1 MSDQLSQLFY
11 SANQSRVAGEYQVR
25 MAQTGVSLGVSGDKF
40 TINGTPTFL
49 LGVSFFDAINETAG
63 NLDSDLQYLQNN
75 HFNLIRVWADWQW
88 QEPFESTQG
97 DSHCCRNSTVYD
109 TGKRDGS
116 LNNTRFNQ
124 LINVI
129 DQAANRGI
137 VVEVV
142 ITDFNPSFY
151 NGGDTT
157 AQRLEKHK
165 TAARNITQALSGKT
179 NVFFDLMNEH
189 DNDGT
194 DYLPFP
200 NHADIK
206 QIADAVA
213 SVDSSRIVTV
223 SNRGRNSENSSQIQ
237 GEVSTV
243 GVDAYTPHFD
253 RGGVWYDLT
262 DDRVNSVRGILQGMN
277 TARNI
282 PIYLSEEANYP
293 DGGSQT
299 NFVTAAIN
307 AKNAGAAGWNFH
319 QTYGFNL
326 KNDSFYNQAGNS
338 GRATLEA
345 IGAAIGGGGGAC
357 AYQTIS
363 STWTASSRSDYKEY
377 AICDS
382 AASGY
387 VEFTVSGIALSNLP
401 QKTAYALATVL
412 DKSTVSSVPESS
424 QNPNYSTITLLGQGY
439 GRTYPGQIHYRS
451 NINNDC
457 ANYAC
462 HPKDDE
468 QDGARCSDDEDRPDD
483 SCPMAWEIYEPYPGA
498 PWENKTHRFK
508 IEWGGGHLIYSYL
521 NNGNWIVLKNWN
533 PGDIPESKY
542 KNFSW
547 SPNSMVL
554 RFGDSTIYGG
564 IPGAIYSNIVV
575 KTGESSPRCTV
586 GAGCTTSQN
595 CPGTY
600 NSSCTCVDVPNDSC
614 PASGNALC
622 GNGTKDGGEECD
634 DGNEID
640 NDGCSSACKIESG
653 SGQTEIIKVASGA
666 KNPAVAVDSIGN
678 LHFAYDSQTHVHSK
692 GVGAHNA
699 RSRKGYSENGEIKMS
714 VGTILAQ
721 GDIVLSADPR
731 IAIDNNDNAHIMAG
745 GRYAV
750 VVTSGQTFVR
760 DFAEIDNARLAI
772 DKNSNNAFLLYRAG
786 RYGGIMLKKISF
798 DGTNI
803 N

>member
-1 MSDQLSQLFY
+1 MKLKIKKTDAFKVVKFYLKVAGLILAFILIGNLIAFKSGMSDQLSQLFY

-151 NGGDTT
+151 NGGDTA

-277 TARNI
+277 PARNI

-319 QTYGFNL
+319 QTYGF
-326 KNDSFYNQAGNS
+326 
-338 GRATLEA
+338 
-345 IGAAIGGGGGAC
+345 
-357 AYQTIS
+357 
-363 STWTASSRSDYKEY
+363 
-377 AICDS
+377 
-382 AASGY
+382 
-387 VEFTVSGIALSNLP
+387 
-401 QKTAYALATVL
+401 
-412 DKSTVSSVPESS
+412 
-424 QNPNYSTITLLGQGY
+424 
-439 GRTYPGQIHYRS
+439 
-451 NINNDC
+451 
-457 ANYAC
+457 
-462 HPKDDE
+462 
-468 QDGARCSDDEDRPDD
+468 
-483 SCPMAWEIYEPYPGA
+483 
-498 PWENKTHRFK
+498 
-508 IEWGGGHLIYSYL
+508 HL
-521 NNGNWIVLKNWN
+521 
-533 PGDIPESKY
+533 
-542 KNFSW
+542 
-547 SPNSMVL
+547 
-554 RFGDSTIYGG
+554 
-564 IPGAIYSNIVV
+564 
-575 KTGESSPRCTV
+575 
-586 GAGCTTSQN
+586 
-595 CPGTY
+595 
-600 NSSCTCVDVPNDSC
+600 
-614 PASGNALC
+614 
-622 GNGTKDGGEECD
+622 
-634 DGNEID
+634 
-640 NDGCSSACKIESG
+640 
-653 SGQTEIIKVASGA
+653 
-666 KNPAVAVDSIGN
+666 
-678 LHFAYDSQTHVHSK
+678 
-692 GVGAHNA
+692 
-699 RSRKGYSENGEIKMS
+699 
-714 VGTILAQ
+714 
-721 GDIVLSADPR
+721 
-731 IAIDNNDNAHIMAG
+731 
-745 GRYAV
+745 
-750 VVTSGQTFVR
+750 
-760 DFAEIDNARLAI
+760 
-772 DKNSNNAFLLYRAG
+772 
-786 RYGGIMLKKISF
+786 
-798 DGTNI
+798 
-803 N
+803 